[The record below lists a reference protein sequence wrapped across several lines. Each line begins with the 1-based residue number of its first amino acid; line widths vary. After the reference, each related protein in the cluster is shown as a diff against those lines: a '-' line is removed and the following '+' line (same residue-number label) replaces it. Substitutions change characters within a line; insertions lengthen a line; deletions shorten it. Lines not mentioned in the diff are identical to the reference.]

1 MSIVGSIPELDCEP
15 FFCNCI
21 SSGVVNNGDR
31 HLSERDDGGECLILE
46 ADDCACC
53 VPNNGD
59 VEPSEPEGGGEYTT
73 LNTDDCACGVL
84 KNGGGDLCKIRGENC
99 LTGKAVQN
107 IAAAT
112 GHFMQQMLVNVKRN
126 VGDILQNADIG
137 NDEDLE
143 NIARVF
149 DDTAQ
154 KVELLRTPLRET
166 FSNRSNYCGSD
177 KIVSN
182 ITFLGTAIIVTTS
195 RL

>member
-31 HLSERDDGGECLILE
+31 HLSEHDDGGECLILE

-73 LNTDDCACGVL
+73 LNTDDCACCVL

-99 LTGKAVQN
+99 LQAKLSKILLLQ
-107 IAAAT
+107 
-112 GHFMQQMLVNVKRN
+112 LV
-126 VGDILQNADIG
+126 ILCN
-137 NDEDLE
+137 
-143 NIARVF
+143 
-149 DDTAQ
+149 
-154 KVELLRTPLRET
+154 K
-166 FSNRSNYCGSD
+166 C
-177 KIVSN
+177 
-182 ITFLGTAIIVTTS
+182 
-195 RL
+195 